1 MATRRKLR
9 APHRVALALQGGG
22 SHGAFT
28 WGVLDRLL
36 DEHDLEIVGISG
48 TSAGAMNAGILADA
62 LRRGGRE
69 HARRELERYWNDVGA
84 LPGFAS
90 FSFPAPGTEPI
101 WHLDTNPLFLGVDL
115 MTRLWSPY
123 QTNPANLNPLR
134 SLLERIDFEGLR
146 HDASAARVFVTATNV
161 RTGWRHVFAN
171 EDLSIDAL
179 LASACL
185 PQMMQAVEI
194 DGESYWDGG
203 YTGNPSVAPLYLRT
217 PATDVIVVGINP
229 IVRPELPRSARAI
242 IDRIDEISFN
252 STLMLELA
260 AVAFVEDLLR
270 SGVAH
275 AQFKPLYAHG
285 IGDASLASFGAS
297 SKINND
303 RRFLRHLH
311 ALGVEAAEGWLRD
324 NRSDIGVR
332 SSLDLSGLLP
342 PRHGLLTGS
351 SVIRQKHP
359 SPHSANPGT
368 TEIAT

>member
-9 APHRVALALQGGG
+9 TPHRVALALQGGG

-36 DEHDLEIVGISG
+36 EERDLEIVGISG

-62 LRRGGRE
+62 LRRGGRG
-69 HARRELERYWNDVGA
+69 HAQRELARYWNDVGA

-90 FSFPAPGTEPI
+90 FPLTVPGREPV
-101 WHLDTNPLFLGVDL
+101 WHLDGNPFFLGADL
-115 MTRLWSPY
+115 VRRLWSPY

-134 SLLERIDFEGLR
+134 GLLERIDFEGLR
-146 HDASAARVFVTATNV
+146 RDASAARVFVTATNV
-161 RTGWRHVFAN
+161 RTGLRHVFAN
-171 EDLSIDAL
+171 EELSINAL

-185 PQMMQAVEI
+185 PQMTQAVEI

-203 YTGNPSVAPLYLRT
+203 YTGNPSIAPLYLRT
-217 PATDVIVVGINP
+217 LATDVIVVGINP
-229 IVRPELPRSARAI
+229 IVRPEVPRSARAI

-270 SGVAH
+270 SAAQH
-275 AQFKPLYAHG
+275 AQLKPLFVHG
-285 IGDASLASFGAS
+285 IGDAKLATFGAS

-303 RRFLRHLH
+303 GRFLRHLH
-311 ALGVEAAEGWLRD
+311 ARGVEAAERWLRD
-324 NRSDIGVR
+324 NRADIGVR

-342 PRHGLLTGS
+342 AKDGPLTGP
-351 SVIRQKHP
+351 SVIRQKHLP
-359 SPHSANPGT
+359 PASSPQGT
-368 TEIAT
+368 QEMTS